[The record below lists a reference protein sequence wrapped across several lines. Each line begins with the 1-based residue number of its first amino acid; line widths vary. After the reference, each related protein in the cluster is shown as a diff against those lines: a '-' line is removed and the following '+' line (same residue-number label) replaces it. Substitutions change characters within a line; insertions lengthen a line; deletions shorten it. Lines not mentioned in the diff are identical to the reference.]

1 MHVQEFS
8 PYGSLKRVISRWWI
22 VVSLMVSGALIGF
35 GFHFI
40 SPPIYE
46 ASAIISVNLDFP
58 KALLTQT
65 EEDNAFNAASGIIN
79 SSSVMN
85 NVIAEAAREGFTV
98 TPPQFHRDFYL
109 EGRLSVWSLLVR
121 DRDPNAAAAL
131 ANIWAQISVDALNNA
146 LTHALQ
152 ADQLQTQISGLE
164 NCLAGVTPRAVVVQ
178 QDCEGYSHDVI
189 QTMLLEQTASMINE
203 RKLSLGILSFTTIG
217 LTDLAVSPGTPVI
230 YGQAGLVLAGA
241 FLGFLISLWA
251 VNLPKV
257 SRRA

>member
-1 MHVQEFS
+1 MNVQEFS
-8 PYGSLKRVISRWWI
+8 PYNPLQRVVSRWWI
-22 VVSLMVSGALIGF
+22 VLSLMISGALVGF

-40 SPPIYE
+40 LPPIYE

-58 KALLTQT
+58 KAILTQT
-65 EEDNAFNAASGIIN
+65 EEDDAFNSASGIIN

-85 NVIAEAAREGFTV
+85 NVIAEAAREGFSL

-121 DRDPNAAAAL
+121 ERDPKAAAAL
-131 ANIWAQISVDALNNA
+131 ANIWAQISMDALNTA

-152 ADQLQTQISGLE
+152 ADQLQTQINGLE
-164 NCLAGVTPRAVVVQ
+164 NCLAGVTPRAGAVQ
-178 QDCEGYSHDVI
+178 QECQGYSHDVI
-189 QTMLLEQTASMINE
+189 QSMLLEQTASMINE
-203 RKLSLGILSFTTIG
+203 RKLSLGILSITTFG
-217 LTDLAVSPGTPVI
+217 LTDQAVAPGTPVV
-230 YGQAGLVLAGA
+230 YGQGGLVLAGA
-241 FLGFLISLWA
+241 FLGFFISLWA